1 MNCPTCNG
9 NGELECTK
17 CKGEKHKKQG
27 KSQSCQCYNGVV
39 ICPTCSGN
47 GTIE

>member
-1 MNCPTCNG
+1 MNCPKCNG

-17 CKGEKHKKQG
+17 CKGEKSKKQG
-27 KSQSCQCYNGVV
+27 NSSCQCYNGIV